1 MSKKINLTKEAI
13 DVTTEVLDETL
24 ETTETTEV
32 LDETTT
38 NAAAEAV
45 EVAQETPT
53 PTTVDLESLM
63 KQYPNVS
70 LRKLALSLEL
80 SYGWILKCSKKPIA
94 GQPYDPDAVN
104 YDEVAKTF
112 ARKGIDLSNLDWESL
127 NESTQTSRG
136 VLLTKDMSAF
146 EVGQKVY
153 LREDNETPFDICY
166 KTATHI
172 VIMKE
177 GDTEPRA
184 WSHSTFL
191 MKGPVFEPRTIHD
204 NNDPSTEEPTAE
216 QAETVQGIL
225 NEFVGEEA

>member
-1 MSKKINLTKEAI
+1 MSKKIKHTNEAI
-13 DVTTEVLDETL
+13 DATTEVLDETL
-24 ETTETTEV
+24 EATEA
-32 LDETTT
+32 LDEATT
-38 NAAAEAV
+38 EAV
-45 EVAQETPT
+45 EVAPETT
-53 PTTVDLESLM
+53 PTVDLKTLM
-63 KQYPNVS
+63 EQYPNVS

-112 ARKGIDLSNLDWESL
+112 ARKGIDLAKLDWESL

-136 VLLTKDMSAF
+136 ISLQKDMSAF
-146 EVGQKVY
+146 QVGGKVY
-153 LREDNETPFDICY
+153 LREDNEVPFNICY
-166 KTATHI
+166 KTDSHI

-177 GDTEPRA
+177 GSTEPRA

-204 NNDPSTEEPTAE
+204 NNYPTTEATAE
-216 QAETVQGIL
+216 EAETVQGIL

>member
-1 MSKKINLTKEAI
+1 MSKKIKHTNEAI
-13 DVTTEVLDETL
+13 DA
-24 ETTETTEV
+24 TTEV

-45 EVAQETPT
+45 EVAQETT
-53 PTTVDLESLM
+53 TTVDLETLM
-63 KQYPNVS
+63 KKYSNVS

-80 SYGWILKCSKKPIA
+80 SYGWILKCSKKPIP

-112 ARKGIDLSNLDWESL
+112 ARKGIDLSKIDWESL

-153 LREDNETPFDICY
+153 LREDNEVPFDICY

-204 NNDPSTEEPTAE
+204 NNDPNETLDEATEG
-216 QAETVQGIL
+216 TVQDIL
-225 NEFVGEEA
+225 NDFIDNGAEA

>member
-1 MSKKINLTKEAI
+1 MSKKINTTNEAI
-13 DVTTEVLDETL
+13 SATPEVLNETPAVTSEEVAP
-24 ETTETTEV
+24 ETT
-32 LDETTT
+32 
-38 NAAAEAV
+38 
-45 EVAQETPT
+45 PT
-53 PTTVDLESLM
+53 ADLESLM

-94 GQPYDPDAVN
+94 GQPYDPDAIN

-112 ARKGIDLSNLDWESL
+112 ARKGINLAELDWATL

-136 VLLTKDMSAF
+136 ILLTKDMDAF
-146 EVGQKVY
+146 QVGQKVY
-153 LREDNETPFDICY
+153 LREDNEVPFDICY

-172 VIMKE
+172 VIMKQ

-204 NNDPSTEEPTAE
+204 NNDTETTADE
-216 QAETVQGIL
+216 NETVQGIL
-225 NEFVGEEA
+225 NDILGEEA

>member
-1 MSKKINLTKEAI
+1 MSKKIKSNPITEEAI
-13 DVTTEVLDETL
+13 DA
-24 ETTETTEV
+24 TTEV

-38 NAAAEAV
+38 SATAEAAE
-45 EVAQETPT
+45 VAPT
-53 PTTVDLESLM
+53 PESTPTVDLKSLM
-63 KQYPNVS
+63 EQYPNVS

-94 GQPYDPDAVN
+94 GQPYDPDAIN

-112 ARKGIDLSNLDWESL
+112 ARKGIDLAALDWESL

-136 VLLTKDMSAF
+136 ISLQKDMSAF
-146 EVGQKVY
+146 QVGGKVY
-153 LREDNETPFDICY
+153 LREDNEVPFDICY
-166 KTATHI
+166 KTDSHI

-177 GDTEPRA
+177 GSTEPRA

-204 NNDPSTEEPTAE
+204 NNDPEEALDEATE
-216 QAETVQGIL
+216 ETVQDIL
-225 NEFVGEEA
+225 NDFIDKEVEA

>member
-1 MSKKINLTKEAI
+1 MSKKIKHTNEAI
-13 DVTTEVLDETL
+13 DA
-24 ETTETTEV
+24 TTEV

-38 NAAAEAV
+38 NEALEEATAEAAE
-45 EVAQETPT
+45 VAPTSTP
-53 PTTVDLESLM
+53 TVDLKTLM
-63 KQYPNVS
+63 EQYPNVS

-94 GQPYDPDAVN
+94 GQPYDPDAIN
-104 YDEVAKTF
+104 YDEVQKTF
-112 ARKGIDLSNLDWESL
+112 ARKGIDLTQLDWESL

-136 VLLTKDMSAF
+136 ILLTKDMDAF
-146 EVGQKVY
+146 QVGQKVY
-153 LREDNETPFDICY
+153 LREDNEVPFDICY
-166 KTATHI
+166 KTDSHI

-177 GDTEPRA
+177 GSTEPRA

-204 NNDPSTEEPTAE
+204 NNDPNTEEPTAE

>member
-1 MSKKINLTKEAI
+1 MSKKIKHTNEAI
-13 DVTTEVLDETL
+13 DATTEVLDETL
-24 ETTETTEV
+24 ETSEALEDTTA
-32 LDETTT
+32 D
-38 NAAAEAV
+38 AA
-45 EVAQETPT
+45 EVAQETT
-53 PTTVDLESLM
+53 TTTTTVDLETLM

-80 SYGWILKCSKKPIA
+80 SYGWILKCSKKPIP

-112 ARKGIDLSNLDWESL
+112 ARKGIDLSKLDWESL

-153 LREDNETPFDICY
+153 LREDNEVPFDICY

-172 VIMKE
+172 VIMKQ

-204 NNDPSTEEPTAE
+204 NNDPNTEATAE
-216 QAETVQGIL
+216 EAETVQGIL

>member
-1 MSKKINLTKEAI
+1 MSKKINHTNEAI
-13 DVTTEVLDETL
+13 DATTT
-24 ETTETTEV
+24 V

-45 EVAQETPT
+45 EVAQTTPT
-53 PTTVDLESLM
+53 NAVDLESLM

-94 GQPYDPDAVN
+94 GQPYDPDFVN

-112 ARKGIDLSNLDWESL
+112 VRKGIDLSKLDWESL

-136 VLLTKDMSAF
+136 ITLQKDMSAF
-146 EVGQKVY
+146 QVGGKVY
-153 LREDNETPFDICY
+153 LREDNEVPFDICY

-191 MKGPVFEPRTIHD
+191 MKGPVFEPRTTHD
-204 NNDPSTEEPTAE
+204 NNEPLDESTEN
-216 QAETVQGIL
+216 TVQDIL
-225 NEFVGEEA
+225 NDFIDKEVEA